1 MDERVWRLPGPR
13 SFVRDIV
20 AEHARGRHVTTVL
33 PEALASDA
41 QFTDGL
47 AVIGALDTVVRKAL
61 GSQHSDVRDASR
73 WLRQARND
81 LAHMRPLSLGDQE
94 SLQAACQILL

>member
-33 PEALASDA
+33 PEALASDVL
-41 QFTDGL
+41 FTDGL
-47 AVIGALDTVVRKAL
+47 AVAVQDEFVRQSVPTRRIYSVGADLSILDTVL
-61 GSQHSDVRDASR
+61 
-73 WLRQARND
+73 L
-81 LAHMRPLSLGDQE
+81 LSFFFFSFFL
-94 SLQAACQILL
+94 SFFLYFFFFH